1 MKTSRL
7 DKAKIII
14 DKRRFEAE
22 NKAISNKIKALE
34 DPKFKQYYQD
44 YISQMIDATKKGENL
59 SDKTNKLKSLYIKR
73 LNELGIDSI
82 EPIYF
87 CNKCNDTGF
96 IDGKYC
102 SCLIKE
108 VNQILKEE
116 SGFSNFESFDE
127 ADFTI
132 FKDGEY
138 MKKLYDKMK
147 KWCHS
152 KFDKNIIYIAGDT
165 GVGKTHLIRCMANE
179 LINLNH
185 VVFLTSSFSMHQDFI
200 KSYSTKDLEEKNAL
214 LDKYLDCEILFI
226 DDLGTELRQYNI
238 TVNYLYQVINE
249 RKIKKLPTIITSNLK
264 LDDIKDYYDE
274 RISSRIIDK
283 TSSICVYIEGD
294 DVRLKVKK

>member
-44 YISQMIDATKKGENL
+44 YISQMIESTKKGERL

-127 ADFTI
+127 AD
-132 FKDGEY
+132 
-138 MKKLYDKMK
+138 
-147 KWCHS
+147 S
-152 KFDKNIIYIAGDT
+152 

-294 DVRLKVKK
+294 DVRLKIKK